1 MLAQVRFVLPM
12 ASRATLLLR
21 RAIQQRQSGRR
32 LRCKPASPAPQP
44 RTVVPRAAS
53 TYVSKHHVISKEEVH
68 EYLSSIPDIEL
79 RDSGDQVVVK
89 DCSVLPSGFC
99 GKPSGTEKPDNQWK
113 VYFKGEGGVW

>member
-1 MLAQVRFVLPM
+1 MV
-12 ASRATLLLR
+12 SRATSLVR
-21 RAIQQRQSGRR
+21 SAMEQWQAGRR
-32 LRCKPASPAPQP
+32 LRCKPASPVGLTPAPQP
-44 RTVVPRAAS
+44 RTVVQRAAS

-68 EYLSSIPDIEL
+68 EYLSSIPDIQL